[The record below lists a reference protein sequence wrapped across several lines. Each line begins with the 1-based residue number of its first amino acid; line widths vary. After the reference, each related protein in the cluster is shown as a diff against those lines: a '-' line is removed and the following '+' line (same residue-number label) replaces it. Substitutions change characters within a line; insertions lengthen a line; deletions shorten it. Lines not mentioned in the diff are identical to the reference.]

1 MIPINYS
8 ICCIFNVV
16 LFYHRDELIMPTL
29 HARQTGKLG
38 HNIVVRDWG
47 LLHVASL
54 C

>member
-1 MIPINYS
+1 MSYKYQFDYQFIGYIY
-8 ICCIFNVV
+8 
-16 LFYHRDELIMPTL
+16 L
-29 HARQTGKLG
+29 RQSGKLG